1 MPQHCAGALI
11 LHKKLGRPNWRIPFA
26 GTLGLLYPRRLH
38 LDAPVASCA
47 RVQAYCFRSRL
58 PPSLTNGPTV
68 ARRQSEC
75 ESDRVCRRG
84 LGARRLGAECNRP
97 WIAVSLS
104 EVLFMVLTTKRKI
117 TPSQLSRIL
126 GRQRPKSTVVRSDC
140 FGSNGRTSPFQ
151 GSRARSGKVQYPAP
165 SCRSASLRDRPADRF
180 GQDR

>member
-1 MPQHCAGALI
+1 MRAACI
-11 LHKKLGRPNWRIPFA
+11 STR
-26 GTLGLLYPRRLH
+26 GLR
-38 LDAPVASCA
+38 VAHAFKHIVSGH
-47 RVQAYCFRSRL
+47 VLFQVTSCFRSRL
-58 PPSLTNGPTV
+58 PASLINGPTV

>member
-1 MPQHCAGALI
+1 MRRRIDPAQEARAT
-11 LHKKLGRPNWRIPFA
+11 NWRIPFA
-26 GTLGLLYPRRLH
+26 GARLALCAPLASRRAGREL
-38 LDAPVASCA
+38 
-47 RVQAYCFRSRL
+47 RTRSSILFQVTSTR
-58 PPSLTNGPTV
+58 LTNQRTTV